1 MDANPHAS
9 ALVRLLRRTGVAFGR
24 FVRRGEPASDGGTD
38 APPGTHGRDSRA
50 ATDERA
56 KLGLWGEDVAAE
68 HLRARGYRIVGRR
81 VRIGRDELDLVAVPT
96 RDRVPQLV
104 FVEVKTRRS
113 PDFGGPI
120 AAIDRRKR
128 HALCRAAARYLRRLR
143 RPGSPF
149 RFDAVEVIGDP
160 GAGEPIIRHTP
171 NAFPMEARYVTPWL
185 PRRRGR

>member
-9 ALVRLLRRTGVAFGR
+9 TLVRLLRRVCAGLLRAARPGKLA
-24 FVRRGEPASDGGTD
+24 PADDTD
-38 APPGTHGRDSRA
+38 AR
-50 ATDERA
+50 ATDARA

-68 HLRARGYRIVGRR
+68 HLRVRGYRIVGRR

-143 RPGSPF
+143 RPGNPF

-160 GAGEPIIRHTP
+160 DAGEPIVRHTP
-171 NAFPMEARYVTPWL
+171 NAFPMEPRYVTPWL

>member
-9 ALVRLLRRTGVAFGR
+9 ALVRMLRRVRGGLRRAA
-24 FVRRGEPASDGGTD
+24 RRGKPAPADDTD
-38 APPGTHGRDSRA
+38 AR